1 MHRLPFYTQLLE
13 VLDRGDLSAIID
25 WMSHGRAFIV
35 KQPKIFAAQVL
46 PRFFKQTKYLSFTRQ
61 LNLWGFKRITRGI
74 DAGAYY
80 HELFLPGRT
89 NLSMRMK
96 RQKIKGTGTSVRRLR
111 VRA

>member
-1 MHRLPFYTQLLE
+1 MKNESSSNRSLNKMSSNLTDVSTSSGYT
-13 VLDRGDLSAIID
+13 SARV
-25 WMSHGRAFIV
+25 SGV
-35 KQPKIFAAQVL
+35 KIYDTPAQVL

-96 RQKIKGTGTSVRRLR
+96 RQKIKGTGIS
-111 VRA
+111 